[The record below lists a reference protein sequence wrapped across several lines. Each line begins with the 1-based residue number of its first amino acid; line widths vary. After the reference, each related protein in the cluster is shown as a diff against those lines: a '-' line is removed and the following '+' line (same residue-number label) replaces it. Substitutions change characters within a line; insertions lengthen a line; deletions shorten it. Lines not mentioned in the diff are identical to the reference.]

1 MTGNGM
7 TEKSKKTWNIYIYVC
22 VCVQTYSAYDVLMV
36 SQVRLAVLAPI
47 NLVATEVRVVRKT
60 HLGSA

>member
-22 VCVQTYSAYDVLMV
+22 VCA
-36 SQVRLAVLAPI
+36 
-47 NLVATEVRVVRKT
+47 NL
-60 HLGSA
+60 LGL